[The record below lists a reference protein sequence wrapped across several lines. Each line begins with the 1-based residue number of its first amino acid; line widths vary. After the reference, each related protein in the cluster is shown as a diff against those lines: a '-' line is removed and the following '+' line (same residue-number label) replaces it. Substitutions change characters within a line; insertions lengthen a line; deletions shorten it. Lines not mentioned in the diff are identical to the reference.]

1 MEQQVFQ
8 VDAFSDR
15 VFAGNPA
22 AVCPMTAFPEDG
34 LLQSIAA
41 EMNLAETAFFV
52 PVDGAVGHYHLRWF
66 TPAVEVQ
73 FCGHAT
79 LASAFV
85 IFRHMQP
92 GVNKLT
98 FDTLVG
104 QVYVVE
110 LPDGH
115 LQLDLPNLKPGPV
128 AFPEGLAEA
137 MGAAPLEVL
146 DANTG
151 DDDLLLIYDDA
162 QTVQSLVPDPAKMAA
177 LSPYGFIVTAP
188 TQREGE
194 FAEVDFVTR
203 CFFPNKGIPEDPV
216 TGSAHCAAGPY
227 WANKM
232 GKSSLVARQ
241 VSARGGDLWLEV
253 AEDRVLIAGYA
264 TEVLR
269 GTLLLPCA

>member
-1 MEQQVFQ
+1 MEQQIFQ
-8 VDAFSDR
+8 VDAFTDR
-15 VFAGNPA
+15 AFAGNPA
-22 AVCPMTAFPEDG
+22 AVCPMAVFPDDS

-52 PVDGAVGHYHLRWF
+52 PVDAGAGHYHLRWF

-85 IFRHMQP
+85 IFRHMNP
-92 GVNKLT
+92 GVDRLT

-104 QVYVVE
+104 RVYVAE
-110 LPDGH
+110 LPDGR
-115 LQLDLPNLKPGPV
+115 LRLDLPNLHPAPV
-128 AFPEGLAEA
+128 AAPGGLAEA
-137 MGAAPLEVL
+137 MGAAPDEVL

-151 DDDLLLIYDDA
+151 DDDLLLIYRDA
-162 QTVQSLVPDPAKMAA
+162 RTVLSLAPDAAKMAA

-188 TQREGE
+188 ARGE
-194 FAEVDFVTR
+194 DGLGETDFVTR

-227 WANKM
+227 WAAEM
-232 GKSSLVARQ
+232 GKSVLLARQ
-241 VSARGGDLWLEV
+241 VSDRGGDLWLEV
-253 AEDRVLIAGYA
+253 GEDRVLIAGHA
-264 TEVLR
+264 VEMLR
-269 GTLLLPCA
+269 GMLFLPRE